1 MLDFLSFNKFITP
14 YILIIFYYIGAI
26 LVPFILFY
34 YRYKIFSKLK
44 VNFGFKF
51 WLIAI
56 LMFLCMEIC
65 WRVIFEFLIA
75 YFDMHK
81 YLYNIENRL

>member
-14 YILIIFYYIGAI
+14 YILIVFYYIGAI

-34 YRYKIFSKLK
+34 YRYNFFPKLK
-44 VNFGFKF
+44 VNIGFKF

-65 WRVIFEFLIA
+65 WRMIFEFLIA
-75 YFDMHK
+75 YFDMHE
-81 YLYNIENRL
+81 YLYNIGSKL